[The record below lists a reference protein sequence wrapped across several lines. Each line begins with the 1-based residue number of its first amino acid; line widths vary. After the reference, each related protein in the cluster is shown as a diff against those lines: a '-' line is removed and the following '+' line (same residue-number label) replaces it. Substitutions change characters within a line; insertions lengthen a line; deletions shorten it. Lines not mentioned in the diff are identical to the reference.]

1 MFRCKE
7 CQTEY
12 KIKPDYCDC
21 GNDTFDEI
29 IEHSEIKKPEPKP
42 EPVLTPKEKVE
53 RKPKRKS
60 QIDPFGWIIFAF
72 CMILSFVIVFF
83 VGNPKDEPVQ
93 ETKEEIKVDTS
104 YIPKSTNAF
113 WDNTVKQ
120 PEAEPVKEEVK
131 KVIEQIIPKAVQ
143 PKPTQNIQK
152 SAQSPQKQVQKA
164 TSQTKPQTQK
174 TAQTTTP
181 KTTSTPVKQTN
192 VQLPKS
198 ITDITNKSHTTQTT
212 NTPATVKPVQTATT
226 PPKAEPKKLN
236 QQEYSN
242 YKINLRNTIASKIN
256 FAGVIG
262 DGDCVVSFSISN
274 NGTLINRKFEKQS
287 TNNTLNDAVYHAIMQ
302 TPGFKNPPEGYNG
315 QTMRF
320 TVKMYSGNFEVTLN

>member
-7 CQTEY
+7 CQSEY

-29 IEHSEIKKPEPKP
+29 VEQMPQAEIPKSQPKP
-42 EPVLTPKEKVE
+42 VLAPDEKPKHKEK
-53 RKPKRKS
+53 KKS
-60 QIDPFGWIIFAF
+60 QVDAISWIMFSL
-72 CMILSFVIVFF
+72 CMLLSFIVIFF
-83 VGNPKDEPVQ
+83 VGNPKDEPVKEQKQ
-93 ETKEEIKVDTS
+93 EVKTDTS
-104 YIPKSTNAF
+104 YIPRSTNAF
-113 WDNTVKQ
+113 WDNTVKKVK
-120 PEAEPVKEEVK
+120 PEPQKETPQK
-131 KVIEQIIPKAVQ
+131 IIEQIIPKVVQ
-143 PKPTQNIQK
+143 PKPAPVVK
-152 SAQSPQKQVQKA
+152 K
-164 TSQTKPQTQK
+164 
-174 TAQTTTP
+174 TTP
-181 KTTSTPVKQTN
+181 KPVAQPAKQTS

-198 ITDITNKSHTTQTT
+198 ITDITNKSQTTQPKTQT
-212 NTPATVKPVQTATT
+212 TVKPVQAATT
-226 PPKAEPKKLN
+226 QPKAEPKKLN
-236 QQEYSN
+236 QHEYAN

>member
-1 MFRCKE
+1 MFRCTE
-7 CQTEY
+7 CKTEY

-29 IEHSEIKKPEPKP
+29 VEKIPQTETPKP
-42 EPVLTPKEKVE
+42 QPKPVMTPKEK
-53 RKPKRKS
+53 PQKRADKKS
-60 QIDPFGWIIFAF
+60 QVDAFGWIMFSLCIL
-72 CMILSFVIVFF
+72 LSFIVIFF
-83 VGNPKDEPVQ
+83 VGNPKDEPVKEQKQ
-93 ETKEEIKVDTS
+93 EVKIDTS
-104 YIPKSTNAF
+104 YIPRSTNAF
-113 WDNTVKQ
+113 WDNTVKKV
-120 PEAEPVKEEVK
+120 EAEPQQETPQKI
-131 KVIEQIIPKAVQ
+131 IEQIIPKVVQ
-143 PKPTQNIQK
+143 PKP
-152 SAQSPQKQVQKA
+152 APVVQK
-164 TSQTKPQTQK
+164 
-174 TAQTTTP
+174 TTP
-181 KTTSTPVKQTN
+181 KPVAQPAKQTS

-198 ITDITNKSHTTQTT
+198 ITDITNKPQTTQPKTQT
-212 NTPATVKPVQTATT
+212 TVKPVQAATT
-226 PPKAEPKKLN
+226 QPKAEPKKLN
-236 QQEYSN
+236 QHEYAN
-242 YKINLRNTIASKIN
+242 YKINLRNTIAQKIN

>member
-29 IEHSEIKKPEPKP
+29 IEHHEIKKPDPKP

-53 RKPKRKS
+53 RKSERKS

-72 CMILSFVIVFF
+72 CIILSFVIVFF
-83 VGNPKDEPVQ
+83 VGNPKDEPIQ
-93 ETKEEIKVDTS
+93 ETKEEVKADTS

-131 KVIEQIIPKAVQ
+131 KVIEQIIPKVVQ
-143 PKPTQNIQK
+143 PKPAPVAQK
-152 SAQSPQKQVQKA
+152 TTPKSVAQPAKQA
-164 TSQTKPQTQK
+164 TKTTKP
-174 TAQTTTP
+174 AATTP
-181 KTTSTPVKQTN
+181 AKTTSTPVKQTN

-198 ITDITNKSHTTQTT
+198 ITEITNKSQTTQTT
-212 NTPATVKPVQTATT
+212 QQKTQTTVKPVQTATT
-226 PPKAEPKKLN
+226 QPKAEPKKLN
-236 QQEYSN
+236 QQEYAN

-287 TNNTLNDAVYHAIMQ
+287 INNTLNDAVYHAIMQ

>member
-29 IEHSEIKKPEPKP
+29 VEQIPQAETPKP
-42 EPVLTPKEKVE
+42 QPKPVLTPDEKPKHKEK
-53 RKPKRKS
+53 KKS
-60 QIDPFGWIIFAF
+60 QIDAFGWIMFSL
-72 CMILSFVIVFF
+72 CMLLSFIVIFF
-83 VGNPKDEPVQ
+83 VGNPKDEPVKEQKQ
-93 ETKEEIKVDTS
+93 EVKADTS

-113 WDNTVKQ
+113 WDNTVKKV
-120 PEAEPVKEEVK
+120 ETEPQQETPQKI
-131 KVIEQIIPKAVQ
+131 IEQIIPKVIQ
-143 PKPTQNIQK
+143 PKP
-152 SAQSPQKQVQKA
+152 APVVQK
-164 TSQTKPQTQK
+164 TTPKPVMQPTKQTQK
-174 TAQTTTP
+174 TTKPAATTP
-181 KTTSTPVKQTN
+181 AKTTSTPAKQTN

-198 ITDITNKSHTTQTT
+198 ITDITNKSQTTQPKTHTT
-212 NTPATVKPVQTATT
+212 VKTAQTATT
-226 PPKAEPKKLN
+226 QPKAEPKKLN
-236 QQEYSN
+236 PQEYAN

>member
-12 KIKPDYCDC
+12 QIKPDYCDC

-29 IEHSEIKKPEPKP
+29 IEQPEVKKTEAKP
-42 EPVLTPKEKVE
+42 QPNLTPKEKNE
-53 RKPKRKS
+53 RKPKNKS
-60 QIDPFGWIIFAF
+60 QIDPFGWIFF
-72 CMILSFVIVFF
+72 TLCLVLSFVIVFF

-93 ETKEEIKVDTS
+93 GTTPEAKVDTS

-120 PEAEPVKEEVK
+120 PETEPVKKEVK
-131 KVIEQIIPKAVQ
+131 KVIEQIIPKVVQ
-143 PKPTQNIQK
+143 PKPVQN
-152 SAQSPQKQVQKA
+152 VQKPA
-164 TSQTKPQTQK
+164 QKTQKTTTQTKPQTTKQ
-174 TAQTTTP
+174 TTTTP
-181 KTTSTPVKQTN
+181 KPTTTTTQKQTT

-198 ITDITNKSHTTQTT
+198 VTDIANKSQTSQTQTATKPTHSTTQT
-212 NTPATVKPVQTATT
+212 
-226 PPKAEPKKLN
+226 PKAEPKKMN
-236 QQEYSN
+236 QQEYVN
-242 YKINLRNTIASKIN
+242 YKINLRNTIAAKIN

-302 TPGFKNPPEGYNG
+302 TPGFKNPPEGYDG
-315 QTMRF
+315 RTMRF

>member
-29 IEHSEIKKPEPKP
+29 VEQIPQAEAPKP
-42 EPVLTPKEKVE
+42 QPQTVLTPDDKPKYKEK
-53 RKPKRKS
+53 KKS
-60 QIDPFGWIIFAF
+60 QIDAFGWIMFSL
-72 CMILSFVIVFF
+72 CMLLSFVVIFF
-83 VGNPKDEPVQ
+83 IGNPKDEPVK
-93 ETKEEIKVDTS
+93 EHKEEVKVDTS

-131 KVIEQIIPKAVQ
+131 KVIEQIIPKVVQ
-143 PKPTQNIQK
+143 PAKQTPKTTKPT
-152 SAQSPQKQVQKA
+152 
-164 TSQTKPQTQK
+164 TS
-174 TAQTTTP
+174 TP
-181 KTTSTPVKQTN
+181 AKTTSTPVKQTN

-198 ITDITNKSHTTQTT
+198 ITDITNKSHTTQATQPKTQTTVKSAQTT
-212 NTPATVKPVQTATT
+212 NTQ
-226 PPKAEPKKLN
+226 PKAEPKKLN
-236 QQEYSN
+236 QQEYAN

-315 QTMRF
+315 QVMRF